1 MKLISITCPDC
12 GAHLQ
17 ATANVKVLTCDY
29 CNTDFMIDDELKHF
43 CLQDA
48 EQVGYEFEKGRQR
61 ALKELRA
68 DEVNDEKAGTISLNF
83 FLFQWTV
90 GKYFIIRYIA
100 HLKPKVLQTR

>member
-1 MKLISITCPDC
+1 MKLISTTCPNC

-68 DEVNDEKAGTISLNF
+68 DELMMKKLGPLV
-83 FLFQWTV
+83 
-90 GKYFIIRYIA
+90 
-100 HLKPKVLQTR
+100 